1 LTFATFATLFV
12 VPVIYSLLRQKT
24 PFAMDIGEVA
34 RTDAP

>member
-24 PFAMDIGEVA
+24 PFVMDIDETA
-34 RTDAP
+34 RADAL